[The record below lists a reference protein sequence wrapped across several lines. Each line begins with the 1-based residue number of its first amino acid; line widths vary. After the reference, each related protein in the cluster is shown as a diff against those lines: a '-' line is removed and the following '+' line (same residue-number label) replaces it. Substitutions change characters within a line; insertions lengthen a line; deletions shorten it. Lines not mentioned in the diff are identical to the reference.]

1 LENLKMKVA
10 IKDTSGTDQGELK
23 ASFTPVDDGKGQQAV
38 HEAVVAYNAAQRAG
52 NASTKTVAQVSGSGT
67 KPWRQKGTGRAR
79 VGYKRNPIWR
89 GGGVAHG
96 PKPRVYIKK
105 LNKKV
110 RELALRKA
118 ITERVKDG
126 QVIILDGLNLEKPA
140 TAQLASTLSALG
152 INGKK
157 PTKALYKSAIL
168 ITAESDSNIALSARN
183 ISRVRSTTSD
193 TLTTYDILW
202 PDVLVFTRDA
212 FQKFEQRL
220 NQ

>member
-1 LENLKMKVA
+1 MKVA
-10 IKDTSGTDQGELK
+10 IKDTSGADQGELK
-23 ASFTPVDDGKGQQAV
+23 ASFTPVDDDKGQQAV

-52 NASTKTVAQVSGSGT
+52 NASTKTVAEVAGSGA

-110 RELALRKA
+110 RDLALRKA
-118 ITERVKDG
+118 FTARVKDG
-126 QVIILDGLNLEKPA
+126 QVVILDGLNLDKPA
-140 TAQLASTLSALG
+140 TAQLAKTLNALG
-152 INGKK
+152 IDAKK
-157 PTKALYKSAIL
+157 PAKAQYKSAVL
-168 ITAESDSNIALSARN
+168 VTAEADGNIALSARN
-183 ISRVRSTTSD
+183 IERVRSTTSD

-212 FQKFEQRL
+212 YGKFEQRL
-220 NQ
+220 DQ

>member
-1 LENLKMKVA
+1 MKVA
-10 IKDTSGTDQGELK
+10 IKDTSGADQGQLK
-23 ASFTPVDDGKGQQAV
+23 ASFTPVDDDKGQQAV

-52 NASTKTVAQVSGSGT
+52 NASTKTVAEVAGSGA

-110 RELALRKA
+110 RDLALRKA
-118 ITERVKDG
+118 FTERVKDG
-126 QVIILDGLNLEKPA
+126 QVVILDGLNLDKPA
-140 TAQLASTLSALG
+140 TAQLAKTLNALG
-152 INGKK
+152 IDAKK
-157 PTKALYKSAIL
+157 PAKALYKSAVL
-168 ITAESDSNIALSARN
+168 VTAEADGNIALSARN
-183 ISRVRSTTSD
+183 IERVRSTTSD

-212 FQKFEQRL
+212 YEKFEQRL
-220 NQ
+220 DQ

>member
-1 LENLKMKVA
+1 MKVA

-140 TAQLASTLSALG
+140 TAQLVSTLSALG

-183 ISRVRSTTSD
+183 ISRIRSTTSD

-202 PDVLVFTRDA
+202 PDVLVFTRDS
-212 FQKFEQRL
+212 FQVYAH
-220 NQ
+220 

>member
-1 LENLKMKVA
+1 MKVA
-10 IKDTSGTDQGELK
+10 IKDTSGVHQGELK
-23 ASFTPVDDGKGQQAV
+23 ASFTPVDDDKGQQAV

-52 NASTKTVAQVSGSGT
+52 NASAKTVAEVAGT
-67 KPWRQKGTGRAR
+67 GAKPWRQKGTGRAR

-110 RELALRKA
+110 RDLALRKA
-118 ITERVKDG
+118 FTERVKDG
-126 QVIILDGLNLEKPA
+126 QVVILDGLNLDKPA
-140 TAQLASTLSALG
+140 TAQLAKTLNALG
-152 INGKK
+152 IDAKK
-157 PTKALYKSAIL
+157 PAKAQYKSAVL
-168 ITAESDSNIALSARN
+168 VTAEADGNIALSARN
-183 ISRVRSTTSD
+183 IERVRSTTSD

-212 FQKFEQRL
+212 YGKFEQRL
-220 NQ
+220 DQ

>member
-1 LENLKMKVA
+1 MKVA
-10 IKDTSGTDQGELK
+10 IKDTSGADQGELK
-23 ASFTPVDDGKGQQAV
+23 ASFTPVDDDKGQQAV

-52 NASTKTVAQVSGSGT
+52 NASTKTVAEVSGTGA

-110 RELALRKA
+110 RDLALRKA
-118 ITERVKDG
+118 FTERIKDG
-126 QVIILDGLNLEKPA
+126 QVVILDGLSLDKPA
-140 TAQLASTLSALG
+140 TAQLTKTLNALG
-152 INGKK
+152 IDAKK
-157 PTKALYKSAIL
+157 PAKAQYKSAVL
-168 ITAESDSNIALSARN
+168 VTAEADGNIALSARN
-183 ISRVRSTTSD
+183 IERFRSTTSD

-212 FQKFEQRL
+212 YGKFEQRL
-220 NQ
+220 DQ